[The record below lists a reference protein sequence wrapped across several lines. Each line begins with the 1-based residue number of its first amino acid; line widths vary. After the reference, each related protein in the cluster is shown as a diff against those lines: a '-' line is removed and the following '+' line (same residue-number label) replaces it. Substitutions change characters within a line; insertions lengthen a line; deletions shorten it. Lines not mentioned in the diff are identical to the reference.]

1 MEVPRDMIC
10 PLSREIMIDPVCT
23 ASGHNYEREWI
34 QGWFDTGH
42 STNPLTG
49 EVLTNTTLTPS
60 IAFRNAIQD
69 FLDSNTV
76 LANEMKGLQKK
87 LRQAQSMVQSNPGT
101 RAVDI
106 RFLDKTTWCI
116 MKKPVRAA
124 DGNVYDQAPLE
135 MHFRNCRDAGGQ
147 ITSPI
152 SGVPMGEDCE
162 AETALGEEIASFLQN
177 WGEASSPIP
186 EAGQHGS
193 VQDLSKMFSALDD
206 LEDLMVDT
214 LGSWSAPRLVVFGGE
229 SVGKSTLLQ
238 RLCLLPL
245 FPTHRS
251 RCTRMP
257 VKVTIRRAT
266 VQCAPTLVVWD
277 VSKKQPVGEPRSIS
291 LSKSEVEIRRQ
302 MDDIMLEHCSGQ
314 EVSMDFELH
323 IKVTST
329 SLPPLNFIDLP
340 GIISSS
346 EELSEQTSK
355 LLIRQITNL
364 GDNDIFL
371 WVVQA
376 TIRPANWTASR
387 LISENG
393 LLDRTI
399 GVITRCDRLEMHEVD
414 DLRNW
419 LDPNFAGDDRL
430 QLQPHGFVGIASKVF
445 PQKDNESFHS
455 LMHRQAVAE
464 VQSFNDN
471 GMQDEISEDRASI
484 KALMSKVSSVYAKHV
499 ITTWLPETVNRLLAA
514 WTSCC
519 EELKALGLPRGSSA
533 LHGDALAQLL
543 EAASEEATRR
553 LKPLVRL
560 AKQLLFTSSLQPLR
574 AYLEKEL
581 ETISKSELELVL
593 TNTFLVDS
601 CSDLCLNLPIKEV
614 YEAWLEQ
621 AFACLAEDEGPF
633 RLQRFPEFVKKLKS
647 HLESNVPK
655 LAKEAVAQDITKY
668 LKRVFN
674 PTDSVDMSMVFG
686 KLDECDD
693 AKATIVFNVDRI
705 VGTCLYL
712 LSCKYEALTTEK
724 ALNQLVVEKAIAE
737 AFASTELQERET
749 CHESRRRVLSR
760 MCNIAKAIRRLVQM
774 RCESLSQS
782 ETTDAH
788 LGKVL
793 VALWDPAVSSWQE
806 VARQVHGDSPTDN
819 TFVDIACK
827 WLVSS
832 MSSSNADA
840 FEMIGKA
847 GGGELASV
855 RLLTQKECFARALE
869 LDPSRSDSW
878 VCFGNLGGGVI
889 SGCAFSKP
897 ECYSKALDCNPA
909 NEDARVLLQQVQV
922 ALAAPAVRPF
932 PQHAF
937 HKKR

>member
-1 MEVPRDMIC
+1 MIC

-69 FLDSNTV
+69 FLDSNAV

-101 RAVDI
+101 RVVDL

-152 SGVPMGEDCE
+152 TGAAMDEIYE
-162 AETALGEEIASFLQN
+162 AETGLGEEIASFLQS
-177 WGEASSPIP
+177 WGEESAPMP
-186 EAGQHGS
+186 EGGPHGS

-229 SVGKSTLLQ
+229 KVGKSTLLQ

-245 FPTHRS
+245 FPTDRS

-277 VSKKQPVGEPRSIS
+277 VSKKQPACESRSIS
-291 LSKSEVEIRRQ
+291 LTKSEAEIRRQ
-302 MDDIMLEHCSGQ
+302 MDDIMSEHCAGQ

-329 SLPPLNFIDLP
+329 SLPPMNFIDLP

-346 EELSEQTSK
+346 EQLAEQTEK
-355 LLIRQITNL
+355 LLIRQMTNL

-376 TIRPANWTASR
+376 TIAPANWTANR

-393 LLDRTI
+393 LLNRTI
-399 GVITRCDRLEMHEVD
+399 GVITRCDRLETHEVD
-414 DLRNW
+414 QLRNW
-419 LDPNFAGDDRL
+419 LDPSFAGDDRL
-430 QLQPHGFVGIASKVF
+430 QLQPHGFVGIASKVVAT
-445 PQKDNESFHS
+445 KDNESFHS

-471 GMQDEISEDRASI
+471 GMQDEMREDRASI
-484 KALMSKVSSVYAKHV
+484 KALMSKVSSVYAQHV
-499 ITTWLPETVNRLLAA
+499 ITTWLPGTVNRLLAA

-519 EELKALGLPRGSSA
+519 EELKSLGLPRGSGELRA
-533 LHGDALAQLL
+533 DAVAQLL

-553 LKPLVRL
+553 LKPLVGL
-560 AKQLLFTSSLQPLR
+560 AKQLFVTSSLQPLR

-581 ETISKSELELVL
+581 GTISKSEPELVL
-593 TNTFLVDS
+593 AKAFLDDS
-601 CSDLCLNLPIKEV
+601 CSALCLNLPIREV
-614 YEAWLEQ
+614 HETWLGQ
-621 AFACLAEDEGPF
+621 AFARLAEDEKPF
-633 RLQRFPEFVKKLKS
+633 RLQRFPEFVKKLKG
-647 HLESNVPK
+647 HLESNMPK
-655 LAKEAVAQDITKY
+655 LAKEAVAQDIKKH
-668 LKRVFN
+668 LKRVFD
-674 PTDSVDMSMVFG
+674 PTVSADMWMVSGEF
-686 KLDECDD
+686 DD
-693 AKATIVFNVDRI
+693 AKATIKFNVDRI
-705 VGTCLYL
+705 VGTCLFL
-712 LSCKYEALTTEK
+712 LSCKYEALTTEQ

-737 AFASTELQERET
+737 AFASTENQERET
-749 CHESRRRVLSR
+749 CHESRSRVLSR

-774 RCESLSQS
+774 RCESLGQS
-782 ETTDAH
+782 ETSDAD

-793 VALWDPAVSSWQE
+793 VALWEPEVSSWRE
-806 VARQVHGDSPTDN
+806 VARQVHGDSPIDN
-819 TFVDIACK
+819 TFVDIACN

-832 MSSSNADA
+832 MSSSSAET
-840 FEMIGKA
+840 FEMSSSSAETFEMQWWAA
-847 GGGELASV
+847 GFL
-855 RLLTQKECFARALE
+855 
-869 LDPSRSDSW
+869 P
-878 VCFGNLGGGVI
+878 
-889 SGCAFSKP
+889 
-897 ECYSKALDCNPA
+897 
-909 NEDARVLLQQVQV
+909 
-922 ALAAPAVRPF
+922 
-932 PQHAF
+932 
-937 HKKR
+937 